1 MAYVPLQIYHRE
13 LFLYDRYKGRGW
25 KSYMLTLDELR
36 NDRILKEKPVEFK
49 IEIRVLNITL
59 KDNDKPYYERNDIPL
74 KKKHQIK
81 WKLDR
86 PLLNKFIKSPISTFY
101 HSDVFDKIWSI
112 GIGYVY
118 I

>member
-1 MAYVPLQIYHRE
+1 
-13 LFLYDRYKGRGW
+13 
-25 KSYMLTLDELR
+25 MLTLDELK
-36 NDRILKEKPVEFK
+36 NAYNLKGKPVEFK
-49 IEIRVLNITL
+49 IEIKVLNITL
-59 KDNDKPYYERNDIPL
+59 KDDENDDEKNDIKKKLYYERDDIPL